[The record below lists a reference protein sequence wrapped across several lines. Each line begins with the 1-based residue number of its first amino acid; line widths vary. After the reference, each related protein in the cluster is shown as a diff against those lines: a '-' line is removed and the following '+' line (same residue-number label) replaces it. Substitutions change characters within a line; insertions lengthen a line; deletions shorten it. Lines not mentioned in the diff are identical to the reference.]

1 MVVAT
6 RQGTKVATVLPVGE
20 VVLVPRHVHAAQQSE
35 LSRVERLFIDDRLST
50 FEEVVVVRSVWVLFE
65 IKLSSAGYRLV
76 DVEAVRVGD
85 LLVLLVR
92 HAPEHVLDLV

>member
-6 RQGTKVATVLPVGE
+6 RQGAKVAAILPVGE

-50 FEEVVVVRSVWVLFE
+50 FEEVVVVRSVRVLFE
-65 IKLSSAGYRLV
+65 VELGSAGYCLV
-76 DVEAVRVGD
+76 DMEAVRVGD
-85 LLVLLVR
+85 LLVDLMS
-92 HAPEHVLDLV
+92 HGPEDILELI